1 MRQVIDDYL
10 LVLFCF
16 NLSCSVGNVWGNC
29 LLKVLFLFLYSS
41 IVPYHILTSR
51 LLLQSVS
58 SQGCDS
64 GLQPRATQRSS
75 RDPTQL
81 HWHVPPPAR
90 PRIDAF
96 ETATEAGGHYGSHGH
111 REHLAG
117 NRARSSHSSQHLPH
131 HHPQFCQ
138 PITTVT
144 ASASVTVAV
153 HPAPLASQN
162 PPASYQGYAATDRY
176 SSSTPPSERADPAFQ
191 DPHVPQDTETGTRG
205 VKVEVMELQD
215 LEFEAADCSSGR
227 RAS

>member
-1 MRQVIDDYL
+1 M
-10 LVLFCF
+10 LFRVSF
-16 NLSCSVGNVWGNC
+16 GCSHNGNE
-29 LLKVLFLFLYSS
+29 LLKALLLFVYPS

-51 LLLQSVS
+51 LVLQSVS
-58 SQGCDS
+58 SQVCDS
-64 GLQPRATQRSS
+64 GIQPRATQRTS

-117 NRARSSHSSQHLPH
+117 NRARSSHNSQHLPH
-131 HHPQFCQ
+131 HHPNLPPFCQ

-162 PPASYQGYAATDRY
+162 PPASYPGYTATDSY
-176 SSSTPPSERADPAFQ
+176 NPSSPPSEQPEPAFQ
-191 DPHVPQDTETGTRG
+191 DPHVPQDTETGARG

-215 LEFEAADCSSGR
+215 LEFEVADSNKGR

>member
-1 MRQVIDDYL
+1 MWGKEL
-10 LVLFCF
+10 LRA
-16 NLSCSVGNVWGNC
+16 
-29 LLKVLFLFLYSS
+29 LFLFVYPS

-51 LLLQSVS
+51 LILQSVS

-64 GLQPRATQRSS
+64 GLQPRATQRTS

-96 ETATEAGGHYGSHGH
+96 ETATEAGAHHGSHGH

-117 NRARSSHSSQHLPH
+117 NRARSSHSSQHLLH
-131 HHPQFCQ
+131 HHPNLPPFCQ

-153 HPAPLASQN
+153 HPAPLSSQN
-162 PPASYQGYAATDRY
+162 PLASYPGYTATDSY
-176 SSSTPPSERADPAFQ
+176 SPSSPPSEQPEPAFQ
-191 DPHVPQDTETGTRG
+191 DPHVPQDTETGARG

-215 LEFEAADCSSGR
+215 LEFEAADSNSGR